1 MHDGLCEV
9 KLHASAEL
17 YWMTVVGAGWAGGCM
32 AWCAWCRGV
41 CSHLGE
47 KS

>member
-17 YWMTVVGAGWAGGCM
+17 YWMTVVGAG
-32 AWCAWCRGV
+32 RTLLFPV
-41 CSHLGE
+41 R
-47 KS
+47 